1 MLGGGLAGIPR
12 LKLCS
17 LHKTYLVLMS
27 FNPLSV
33 LHLLLQ
39 NQEGEVVLKRKVKAV
54 SSAITAF
61 DIGPAGRTIA
71 LGTSEGTAAVKLACM
86 Q

>member
-1 MLGGGLAGIPR
+1 M
-12 LKLCS
+12 LKLCY
-17 LHKTYLVLMS
+17 LHTAYLLLQTT
-27 FNPLSV
+27 NPLS
-33 LHLLLQ
+33 LLLLPLQ

-71 LGTSEGTAAVKLACM
+71 LGTSEGAATMVAACTLCSDLLG
-86 Q
+86 